1 MKFKKTSKILSTV
14 LALAISA
21 CSLTGMAGVT
31 SSAADGSTTTDYSAV
46 YAEKG
51 EQWRLKINDY
61 YTTLNMYDG
70 VGLGIKEDGVL
81 AMDTDWRW
89 QVNSVD
95 TAVELKSP
103 YAIYNIAENTEFTA
117 VFSDT
122 TDMSK
127 INALVSRDMVSW
139 TDAEP
144 DISGKTLKIG
154 TPNEISFVR
163 IELPTDNNRSAGI
176 KSVTYTK
183 AENAANVYRYDYA
196 TITGG
201 SMLGSGKEDPNV
213 LVNRGVWESRQ
224 LILLNSGVFRPNDND
239 INNATTADSF
249 NGYATYKV
257 QPGTRFGFTVT
268 GNRGLSAVAGKLG
281 FEKETD
287 WTIEVYGSADNVAF
301 EKLNVKPVFSA
312 RYSNFTNNDAKRSA
326 DWNFIVPDN
335 MVYIKLKFP
344 ITQNLSTQMVDGSP
358 VWPWSGNDL
367 FEINR
372 VEYTGLKYDYRQENA
387 NDYYISGNLS
397 NDTKAAFGIYSYG
410 GGFSAKTNGG
420 LRRGFNTNWSYQAE
434 QGGTDT
440 NVVYKVQP
448 GTTFYTGFRVNWED
462 SMKTFLD
469 NDGHVI
475 QFYGRN
481 LLTEDWTKISPL
493 ITNDNYV
500 SGTKYYDKMISAED
514 NKYRFIKIRW
524 DMAKINDTHTGD
536 DVIDLIGVDFTAADD
551 DIADYDYT
559 ATGTGKDEVLTT
571 DDLAKYG
578 MYAINSKVIH
588 HDNGSFDCDGDS
600 QRPIG
605 HPNTWITYNVKP
617 GTAFYATFYNRW
629 NLGNYVKVKDFVLKI
644 QGSNG
649 DGEWSDITSITVTK
663 ENKIAVGNKY
673 SAYVSAAQNNY
684 KFIRVLWPAKADDN
698 YVGDATMCL
707 TGVAF
712 TPYSEDAPTYKNGDV
727 NGDNEVDLLDYVKLK
742 KIIAGVDTST
752 GADPDLD
759 GNGVANG
766 KDLTLLR
773 KYLIGAID
781 TL

>member
-1 MKFKKTSKILSTV
+1 MKFKKTAKLLSTV

-559 ATGTGKDEVLTT
+559 ATAGQTFDNDTK
-571 DDLAKYG
+571 ANYG
-578 MYAINSKVIH
+578 IYNYSDWIRYQDGGV
-588 HDNGSFDCDGDS
+588 FDTNHDS
-600 QRPIG
+600 QNNHG
-605 HPNTWITYNVKP
+605 HPGAWVSYNVKAN
-617 GTAFYATFYNRW
+617 TAFYARFKLMYSP
-629 NLGNYVKVKDFVLKI
+629 NLTAYTAVKDFVLNI
-644 QGSNG
+644 QGSNDGSNWDDVTNITIKNG
-649 DGEWSDITSITVTK
+649 DT
-663 ENKIAVGNKY
+663 IAATY
-673 SAYVSAAQNNY
+673 SAYVSAEENNY
-684 KFIRVLWPAKADDN
+684 KFIRVLWPARAEVGNTGDDCL
-698 YVGDATMCL
+698 GL
-707 TGVAF
+707 TGVMF
-712 TPYSEDAPTYKNGDV
+712 TPYSEDAPTYKKGDV

-752 GADPDLD
+752 GAAPDLD

-766 KDLTLLR
+766 KDLTLLK

>member
-1 MKFKKTSKILSTV
+1 MKLKKTAKLLSTV

-31 SSAADGSTTTDYSAV
+31 SSAADSGTTTDYSAV

-70 VGLGIKEDGVL
+70 AGLGIKEDGVL

-95 TAVELKSP
+95 TAVELTSP

-122 TDMSK
+122 TDFSK
-127 INALVSRDMVSW
+127 VNVLVSRDMVSW

-154 TPNEISFVR
+154 TPNDISFVK
-163 IELPTDNNRSAGI
+163 IVLPTDNDRSTGI

-201 SMLGSGKEDPNV
+201 SMLGSGKEDPTV

-224 LILLNSGVFRPNDND
+224 LLLLNSGVFRPNDND

-268 GNRGLSAVAGKLG
+268 GNRGLSAAAGKLG
-281 FEKETD
+281 FGKETD

-312 RYSNFTNNDAKRSA
+312 RYSNLTNNDAKRSA

-372 VEYTGLKYDYRQENA
+372 VEYTGLKYDYHKA
-387 NDYYISGNLS
+387 KDGDYYIEGTPSSETKNSLGVYAFHSDISRDSDFGNVLEG
-397 NDTKAAFGIYSYG
+397 NW
-410 GGFSAKTNGG
+410 NGMYYN
-420 LRRGFNTNWSYQAE
+420 RHPYIQ
-434 QGGTDT
+434 
-440 NVVYKVQP
+440 YKVQS
-448 GTTFYTGFRVNWED
+448 GTAFHASFMTMYQSNVNGYVAVKDYVIKLKGLDIDGNWIDVKQLTLNSENKDKKYHDIWLSAAENKYSMLKFVWPDKASEKIAGNTVLGLMDVSFTATEKVVHDYTVLEGQTGFITSDNFANYDIYSAQNVTRESAGWLDTDWMRQYNGG
-462 SMKTFLD
+462 KTW
-469 NDGHVI
+469 V
-475 QFYGRN
+475 
-481 LLTEDWTKISPL
+481 
-493 ITNDNYV
+493 V
-500 SGTKYYDKMISAED
+500 
-514 NKYRFIKIRW
+514 
-524 DMAKINDTHTGD
+524 
-536 DVIDLIGVDFTAADD
+536 
-551 DIADYDYT
+551 
-559 ATGTGKDEVLTT
+559 
-571 DDLAKYG
+571 
-578 MYAINSKVIH
+578 
-588 HDNGSFDCDGDS
+588 
-600 QRPIG
+600 
-605 HPNTWITYNVKP
+605 YNVKP
-617 GTAFYATFYNRW
+617 GTEFHAWFNKW
-629 NLGNYVKVKDFVLKI
+629 DENNLKNYIAKQPYDLKI

-649 DGEWSDITSITVTK
+649 SGNENDEWTEITNIKISSVDDFAATYAAHVTA
-663 ENKIAVGNKY
+663 E
-673 SAYVSAAQNNY
+673 QNNY
-684 KFIRVLWPAKADDN
+684 KFIRIHWPERADTTD
-698 YVGDATMCL
+698 VGDNCLPL